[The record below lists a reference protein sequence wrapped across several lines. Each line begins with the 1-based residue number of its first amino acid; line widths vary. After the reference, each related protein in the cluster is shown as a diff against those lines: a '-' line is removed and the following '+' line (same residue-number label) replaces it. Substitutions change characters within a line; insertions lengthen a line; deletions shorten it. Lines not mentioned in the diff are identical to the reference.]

1 LNTLQSTRL
10 LARNGT
16 FAVLNALF
24 TAAALLVT
32 YRLVTAGGGLAVLGT
47 WSLVYSLTSLA
58 GLADLGLPLAMAREV
73 ARLRLAEEWGSIG
86 RLCVLSA
93 FVGVLATSALAS
105 LAAPAIRWVV
115 ERTILRG
122 SEVIPDGL
130 LLACALTV
138 PLYSLTLVLTG
149 ALEGLERYDLKLASL
164 LLGNTAMVVAVL
176 SLSGRGYPTLIAWAF
191 VVQYGFASVGAGL
204 ACWRSLYTLRT
215 GRPPLPL
222 RPIAELL
229 GHAVRVGAPLRLAG
243 LAAFFF
249 EPVVRF
255 YFGALGGVTNA
266 GVYEIASRLCVQAHG
281 LISSAIQVLVPRMT
295 IMQVTDRAGSVEL
308 FATASRLTAIAALL
322 GFGWLLLSISA
333 VSTFLLSTMDSSFF
347 FWVAVLG
354 AAWMYHVLAAP
365 SYFANI
371 ADGTVHWNWL
381 SQWTAVVVSAISAP
395 LAWLIFGWTALVA
408 GPFLGLVAA
417 TLVALGS
424 RRRRTRSQVVYLPL
438 GAAAG
443 VFVATVAF
451 GLCQWAAYLAFDR
464 SVFLGV
470 CLMTLVCYAILA
482 IGYMTR
488 SVRRLMPAT
497 VT

>member
-1 LNTLQSTRL
+1 
-10 LARNGT
+10 
-16 FAVLNALF
+16 
-24 TAAALLVT
+24 
-32 YRLVTAGGGLAVLGT
+32 
-47 WSLVYSLTSLA
+47 
-58 GLADLGLPLAMAREV
+58 
-73 ARLRLAEEWGSIG
+73 
-86 RLCVLSA
+86 
-93 FVGVLATSALAS
+93 
-105 LAAPAIRWVV
+105 
-115 ERTILRG
+115 
-122 SEVIPDGL
+122 
-130 LLACALTV
+130 
-138 PLYSLTLVLTG
+138 
-149 ALEGLERYDLKLASL
+149 
-164 LLGNTAMVVAVL
+164 
-176 SLSGRGYPTLIAWAF
+176 
-191 VVQYGFASVGAGL
+191 
-204 ACWRSLYTLRT
+204 
-215 GRPPLPL
+215 
-222 RPIAELL
+222 
-229 GHAVRVGAPLRLAG
+229 
-243 LAAFFF
+243 
-249 EPVVRF
+249 
-255 YFGALGGVTNA
+255 
-266 GVYEIASRLCVQAHG
+266 
-281 LISSAIQVLVPRMT
+281 
-295 IMQVTDRAGSVEL
+295 
-308 FATASRLTAIAALL
+308 
-322 GFGWLLLSISA
+322 
-333 VSTFLLSTMDSSFF
+333 MDSSFF